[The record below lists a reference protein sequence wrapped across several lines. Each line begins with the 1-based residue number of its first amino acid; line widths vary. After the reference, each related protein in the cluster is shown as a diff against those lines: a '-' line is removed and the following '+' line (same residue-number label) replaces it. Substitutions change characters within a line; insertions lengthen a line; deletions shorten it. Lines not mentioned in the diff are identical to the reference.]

1 VRETKLDP
9 RKRTLPVDHADT
21 PIVQTPTPEPHEV
34 GGDAKTL
41 VQTGHVTRRKAR
53 HQGTTNLPHG
63 PWHTKTPAEKAEAAW
78 EEQMVLGDR
87 PVVEWQRKVA
97 QLHAHPEISGSVGG
111 VGVGDVVDRLHEGLQ
126 TANTLIRSFDL
137 EDERFARA
145 EFGAAPS
152 PICRERVEQVAD
164 KELARL
170 FELGTAQVEQGFRKA
185 PQHPLVKDRALFAL
199 GRAAAISEQGG
210 EVWFALKYLPKPG
223 AQPEQILVHAKL
235 EGDDFATKKTAIEML
250 GINLL
255 HGAYFHPPG
264 ELIDALHEG
273 LPKGIATIDFI
284 DSKDVHQGSAP
295 SITHWKDTEPPH
307 AEVGRDRRALHKAQA
322 LNDRGKC
329 SGVIAEIGAS
339 QLVAELFR
347 RANGSKQTL
356 LERKSNYGMEMS
368 ALAYGK
374 TARAVSKE
382 RLLSMLDNEFTQ
394 FSERAKTTNLEGRK
408 LFAYANTVA
417 TSSDGKGAGWLGID
431 FQTEPGG
438 PKQRI
443 VLHARL
449 TSKEVPDQELALKT
463 LGINL
468 IHAAELHLDP
478 TSHGMQAFLH
488 ALTEGLPPGSIS
500 IDHIETDLKQW
511 SDDALRLTLLETG
524 QTDALLFTASGE
536 RMPTLDHFYKRT
548 YVVKPDRDP
557 KDANLVHLDLLAFHK
572 HGTLDQEH
580 LLARVADLNA
590 EGRDVILTRHSEMRD
605 LIQILADS
613 ANTQQTVVLT
623 RAQMRR
629 LLDPKQWIKVEGGM
643 EGVLGKLTGETLKL
657 EILPGNDP
665 IAPSSAAG
673 KRMLEQLRSR
683 GVC

>member
-1 VRETKLDP
+1 VREAKLDP
-9 RKRTLPVDHADT
+9 LKRSRVEQPHET
-21 PIVQTPTPEPHEV
+21 IEQTPTADTFEPKA
-34 GGDAKTL
+34 DAKAL
-41 VQTGHVTRRKAR
+41 VDGAHVTRRRAR

-63 PWHTKTPAEKAEAAW
+63 PWHSKTPAEVAATAW

-87 PVVEWQRKVA
+87 PVADWQRKVA
-97 QLHAHPEISGSVGG
+97 QLHAHPEISGTVAG

-137 EDERFARA
+137 EDERFAQA

-152 PICRERVEQVAD
+152 CICRERVEQIAD
-164 KELARL
+164 RELDRL
-170 FELGTAQVEQGFRKA
+170 FELGKAQVEQDLRKA
-185 PQHPLVKDRALFAL
+185 PHHPLVKDRALFAL
-199 GRAAAISEQGG
+199 GRAAAISESGG
-210 EVWFALKYLPKPG
+210 EVWLALAYLPKPG
-223 AQPEQILVHAKL
+223 AKREQILVHANL
-235 EGDDFATKKTAIEML
+235 LGGDFSKKKAAIETL

-255 HGAYFHPPG
+255 HGAYFHSPK
-264 ELIDALHEG
+264 ELQEALIEG
-273 LPKGIATIDFI
+273 LPKDIAAVDFVQ
-284 DSKDVHQGSAP
+284 SKEVKHGDAP
-295 SITHWKDTEPPH
+295 SIQSWKETEPPH
-307 AEVGRDRRALHKAQA
+307 AEVGRDRRALHKAQQ
-322 LNDRGKC
+322 LNDRGQC

-347 RANGSKQTL
+347 RAKGSNQTL

-382 RLLSMLDNEFTQ
+382 RLLSMLDCEFAQ
-394 FSERAKTTNLEGRK
+394 FSERAQKTAAVGRK

-417 TSSDGKGAGWLGID
+417 TSSGGKGAGWLGID
-431 FQTEPGG
+431 FQSEPGG

-478 TSHGMQAFLH
+478 TSNGMQPFLL

-557 KDANLVHLDLLAFHK
+557 KDANLVHLDLLAFQK
-572 HGTLDQEH
+572 HGTLDSER
-580 LLARVADLNA
+580 LLARIAELNA
-590 EGRDVILTRHSEMRD
+590 EGRDIILTRHSEMRD

-629 LLDPKQWIKVEGGM
+629 LLEPKHWIKVEGGM